1 MDLSV
6 VATTRCNGTHSLLT
20 SAKLTEGYLVVR
32 ITRELDKEPSLHC
45 SFIYINY
52 MWSMLQQYLLALIV
66 KITEGGLNFYF
77 SFSFYFHFI
86 FIFNLFSIFR
96 TRIRVKWWRSHCH
109 MTGHIRW
116 HSHKSYDARKDIKGS
131 GRMMS
136 YNVLNTCWP

>member
-1 MDLSV
+1 MPFLQDMYPFHCCIQISVIVLQQKFSCISTEGTKKNTMQSSFMDLSV

-96 TRIRVKWWRSHCH
+96 TRIRVK
-109 MTGHIRW
+109 
-116 HSHKSYDARKDIKGS
+116 
-131 GRMMS
+131 
-136 YNVLNTCWP
+136 

>member
-20 SAKLTEGYLVVR
+20 SAKLTEGYRVVR
-32 ITRELDKEPSLHC
+32 IIRELDKEPSLHC

-52 MWSMLQQYLLALIV
+52 MWSILQQYLPALISLKV
-66 KITEGGLNFYF
+66 DLIFISL
-77 SFSFYFHFI
+77 FHFIFIFI

-116 HSHKSYDARKDIKGS
+116 HSNKSHDARKNIESS
-131 GRMMS
+131 GRMML